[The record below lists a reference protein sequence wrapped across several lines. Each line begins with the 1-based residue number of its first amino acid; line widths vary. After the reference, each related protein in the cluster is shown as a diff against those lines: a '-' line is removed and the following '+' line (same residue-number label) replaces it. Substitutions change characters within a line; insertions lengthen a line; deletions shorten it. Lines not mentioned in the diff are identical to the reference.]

1 MTVYRALGT
10 LMKIGANSIA
20 QVTSI
25 TPPVMTAETIDATHL
40 ASSGGYRESIPGFK
54 EAGEVSVVGFFDPS
68 DLQGQMALYNAFQS
82 GTIDTYT
89 ILFPSAL
96 GASWTFTGGVT
107 GFKTTGVEVDG
118 AIGFEATIKISG
130 APSLGT
136 TPSAGLSALALS
148 GTGGALS
155 PAFAN
160 GNYSYTFSG
169 VSATSVT
176 ITATA
181 ASHTIKLYIDG
192 VYSQDLVSGSPSAAI
207 PLTLNQGKKLTIL
220 ANETGKTQKVY
231 EVVVVKT
238 T

>member
-1 MTVYRALGT
+1 LAQRALGT

-20 QVTSI
+20 EVTSI
-25 TPPVMTAETIDATHL
+25 TPPEMTAESIDTTHL
-40 ASSGGYRESIPGFK
+40 ASVGGYRESIPGFK
-54 EAGEVSVVGFFDPS
+54 EAGEVGIVGFFNPS
-68 DLQGQMALYNAFQS
+68 DTLGQMALYNAFQT
-82 GTIDTYT
+82 GTIDSYT
-89 ILFPSAL
+89 ILFPSSF
-96 GASWTFTGGVT
+96 GASWTFTGGVI

-136 TPSAGLSALALS
+136 TASAGLSALSLT
-148 GTGGALS
+148 GTGGAIS

-181 ASHTIKLYIDG
+181 ASHTLKLYIDG
-192 VYSQDLVSGSPSAAI
+192 VYSQDLVSASPSASI
-207 PLTLNQGKKLTIL
+207 PLTLNIGKKLTIL